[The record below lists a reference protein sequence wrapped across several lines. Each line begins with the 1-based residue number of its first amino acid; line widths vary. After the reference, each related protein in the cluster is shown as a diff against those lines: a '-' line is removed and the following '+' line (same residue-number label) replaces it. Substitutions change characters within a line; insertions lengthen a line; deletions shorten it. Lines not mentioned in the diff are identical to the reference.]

1 MLTRQRIDALHRWG
15 SGLASSG
22 ATEDVRA
29 AGRAIQLL
37 VDHIDTLE
45 LARRQDVQQ
54 PGRGEVE
61 PHGETRAPGAPDSVL
76 GALADRIG
84 TRP

>member
-1 MLTRQRIDALHRWG
+1 VLSRRRIDELHRWG
-15 SGLASSG
+15 SGLARSG
-22 ATEDVRA
+22 ASEEVRA

-37 VDHIDTLE
+37 VDHIDALE
-45 LARRQDVQQ
+45 LTRRSDAESGDDVL
-54 PGRGEVE
+54 P
-61 PHGETRAPGAPDSVL
+61 APPSNADPSADKGSVL

>member
-1 MLTRQRIDALHRWG
+1 VLSRRRIDELHRWG
-15 SGLASSG
+15 SGLAAAG
-22 ATEDVRA
+22 TTEQLRA

-37 VDHIDTLE
+37 VDHIEAVE
-45 LARRQDVQQ
+45 LAQQ
-54 PGRGEVE
+54 QQLADTPPNGNPENADTASRE
-61 PHGETRAPGAPDSVL
+61 SVL

>member
-1 MLTRQRIDALHRWG
+1 VRIDALHRWG
-15 SGLASSG
+15 SGLASNG
-22 ATEDVRA
+22 ATEELRA

-37 VDHIDTLE
+37 VDHIDTHE
-45 LARRQDVQQ
+45 LAAKTEREASVGPPSD
-54 PGRGEVE
+54 GKAE
-61 PHGETRAPGAPDSVL
+61 PAQNSVL